1 MRCSRALAHDS
12 VESLMI
18 VEQREFLAVSGRV
31 ACIFCAKHVRV
42 EKRDTRE
49 RAAARKNSLSLSLSL
64 SLPRESPVS
73 KITAV
78 QRLRRRVPFCP
89 CWICWFA
96 MFVDRGKETE
106 NPAESDGRL
115 KNPREERRKFT
126 RQTCRMLSI
135 FAIIY
140 LSRKLHTL
148 TFINIQKV

>member
-1 MRCSRALAHDS
+1 MLRAYFARNTFEWKS
-12 VESLMI
+12 E
-18 VEQREFLAVSGRV
+18 
-31 ACIFCAKHVRV
+31 
-42 EKRDTRE
+42 TRE
-49 RAAARKNSLSLSLSL
+49 NALPRGKILSLSLSLSL